1 MLKTRVFTAL
11 LLLPFIIIA
20 LFYFSPAAW
29 MLFCAALMGLAAWE
43 WQDISG
49 MHGVVG
55 KLYPVITAMVFL
67 ICVNFAPAYFQYGVL
82 LAALAFWLFF
92 VPCWLRFKWPLAMA
106 GNLNVLTGWALLI
119 PAGLAMMVLRGD
131 GWPLLAVMAIA
142 WIADTFAYFSGKAF
156 GKRKLAPMI
165 SPGKSWEGVYG
176 GALAVVCYFIM
187 IPKPFSLLPIFSSLQ
202 SSKAQ
207 LFLWGVF
214 AVLITAVSVMGDL
227 LESLLKRQRGIK
239 DSSHMLPGHGG
250 VLDRIDSLLAILP
263 VSAAI
268 YLLHL
273 MPL

>member
-1 MLKTRVFTAL
+1 MLKTRVLTVL
-11 LLLPFIIIA
+11 LLLPFIVIA
-20 LFYFSPAAW
+20 LFYFSPVAW
-29 MLFCAALMGLAAWE
+29 MVFCAVLMALAAWE
-43 WQDISG
+43 WKDIAG
-49 MHGVVG
+49 IHGLAG
-55 KLYPVITAMVFL
+55 KVYPVITALAFL
-67 ICVNFAPAYFQYGVL
+67 ACVNFAPVYFQYGIL
-82 LAALAFWLFF
+82 LASLVFWFVF
-92 VPCWLRFKWPLAMA
+92 VPCWLKFKWPLALA
-106 GNLNVLTGWALLI
+106 GNLNILTGWALLI
-119 PAGLAMMVLRGD
+119 PAGLAMMILHGD
-131 GWPLLAVMAIA
+131 GWPLLMVMAVA

-176 GALAVVCYFIM
+176 GTLAVVCYFIV
-187 IPKPFSLLPIFSSLQ
+187 IPKPFPLLPMFASLQ
-202 SSKAQ
+202 NTKAQ
-207 LFLWGVF
+207 LLLWGIF

-250 VLDRIDSLLAILP
+250 ILDRIDSLLAILP

>member
-11 LLLPFIIIA
+11 LLLPFIVIA
-20 LFYFSPAAW
+20 LFYFSPVAW
-29 MLFCAALMGLAAWE
+29 MIFCAALMALAAWE
-43 WQDISG
+43 WVDIAG
-49 MHGVVG
+49 MHGLVG
-55 KLYPVITAMVFL
+55 KLYPIITAIVFF
-67 ICVNFAPAYFQYGVL
+67 ICVNLVPAYFKYGLL
-82 LAALAFWLFF
+82 LASLAFWLVF
-92 VPCWLRFKWPLAMA
+92 VPCWLYFKWPLAAA
-106 GNLNVLTGWALLI
+106 GNLNLLTGWALLI
-119 PAGLAMMVLRGD
+119 PAGLAMMILHGD
-131 GWPLLAVMAIA
+131 GWLLLMVMAVA

-176 GALAVVCYFIM
+176 GTLAVVCYFM
-187 IPKPFSLLPIFSSLQ
+187 FIPKPFSLLPMFSSLQ
-202 SSKAQ
+202 NSKSQ
-207 LFLWGVF
+207 LMLWGVF

-250 VLDRIDSLLAILP
+250 ILDRIDSLLAILP